1 MELSA
6 APELLF
12 EPFCID
18 DGQSIEVDVRSSES
32 MHIVLLQN
40 DEVVAYSRERI
51 DGNGITLKF
60 KDKVNDGDAEFELKS
75 FSSRPNRSI
84 EPK

>member
-1 MELSA
+1 
-6 APELLF
+6 
-12 EPFCID
+12 
-18 DGQSIEVDVRSSES
+18 

-40 DEVVAYSRERI
+40 NEVVAYSRERI

-60 KDKVNDGDAEFELKS
+60 KDKVNDGDAEFEIKS